1 MTIDTNQGRRLV
13 EDATRGP
20 WESVRT
26 SPDRGDHVRMVE
38 GPVVRSDGRKFIPI
52 ISAVTPVADADLT
65 CWLRNNATELIDAVD
80 EVVALRNVVVR
91 TFAVMDDRSTDDPQN
106 LAGHVRG
113 WVVRARTDTA
123 ELDRLTLALHEAFSH
138 PDFEYETTRG
148 PRKGDYGP
156 PDGDGWEDNVCR
168 RYTGSDPVVA
178 DQVGKL
184 DHHSCWERHDF
195 YDEHHWRRRRPPED
209 PTP

>member
-1 MTIDTNQGRRLV
+1 MKIDIEQGRRLV

-38 GPVVRSDGRKFIPI
+38 GPVVRADGRKFIPV
-52 ISAVTPVADADLT
+52 ISAVAPVADADLI
-65 CWLRNNATELIDAVD
+65 CWLRNNATELIDAID

-91 TFAVMDDRSTDDPQN
+91 TFAAMDDRSTDDPQN

-113 WVVRARTDTA
+113 WVVRARTETD
-123 ELDRLTLALHEAFSH
+123 ELDRLTLALHTNRAH
-138 PDFEYETTRG
+138 PDFEYQTCRG
-148 PRKGDYGP
+148 ERGGP
-156 PDGDGWEDNVCR
+156 AACPVGDGWEDNICR
-168 RYTGSDPVVA
+168 RYGEYDPVAA

-184 DHHSCWERHDF
+184 DYHSCWERHDF
-195 YDEHHWRRRRPPED
+195 YDEHHWRRRRTED
-209 PTP
+209 KS